1 MMNKKE
7 IEGNYK
13 GRHKC
18 CYRKLQIRCRQI
30 AFFFFFFFCQRQQEI
45 EIPGNNDLCEGF
57 CNTINSFSRRS
68 KSIEI
73 QSIIKKIQKENTLN
87 TLRKNI
93 LKTCLGIFFER
104 FKDALRDFSMS
115 CVLITIGE

>member
-1 MMNKKE
+1 MKE
-7 IEGNYK
+7 IIKVDINVVIESYK
-13 GRHKC
+13 SGVD
-18 CYRKLQIRCRQI
+18 KLH
-30 AFFFFFFFCQRQQEI
+30 FFFFFFCQRQQEI